1 MKILNSVLTSERLLT
16 GVTRCGDPVSCLLEH
31 MTRQLR
37 LSLRARLTLSEA
49 PDPGHCRDPGPG
61 VAGQTPGGPG
71 LSPPGQRG
79 RGAGA
84 EEKIELRTAVTAC
97 MTACIVAVTAEVG
110 GRG

>member
-1 MKILNSVLTSERLLT
+1 
-16 GVTRCGDPVSCLLEH
+16 

-37 LSLRARLTLSEA
+37 LSLRAGLTLSEA

-79 RGAGA
+79 RGTGA
-84 EEKIELRTAVTAC
+84 EEKIELRTAVTARMTAC
-97 MTACIVAVTAEVG
+97 MTAVTAG
-110 GRG
+110 AGDRG